1 MLLDFTSLLLI
12 LSIVGAGESGKS
24 TVLKQ
29 MKLIHASGFD
39 ETEREGFRVIV
50 YSNIMLAMQI
60 LFEVVEQLNIPLQH
74 TSNAVSLSFLN
85 LHFFKVN

>member
-1 MLLDFTSLLLI
+1 
-12 LSIVGAGESGKS
+12 
-24 TVLKQ
+24 

-50 YSNIMLAMQI
+50 YSNIMLVMQI

-74 TSNAVSLSFLN
+74 ISNEVKIFCFLGSYHT
-85 LHFFKVN
+85 LILFF